1 MFERCATDSVP
12 KVAGDN
18 VTVTHSLIAFTLSH
32 ALKLTQAQL
41 YGMGGGGILRLPPAP
56 VVPAHLPAQHCTA
69 QRHYLQYVLD
79 AHRGRRA
86 PSIYCKTSRGC
97 CWACDFL
104 LLFECLISSAAHSP
118 QKNAKVS
125 SWEGTQSTKKGLK
138 KSRKKASD
146 ENQNR
151 QKPLLEQHIL
161 GYMLEVECDSKLG
174 VINSF
179 IVSSRLR
186 TGPSSEVQALRTSPV
201 HRSQNTG
208 GL

>member
-1 MFERCATDSVP
+1 MFERCATGSVP

-97 CWACDFL
+97 CWACDFR
-104 LLFECLISSAAHSP
+104 LLFECLSAAAQPPKKMQSLIVGRDPKH
-118 QKNAKVS
+118 QKRL
-125 SWEGTQSTKKGLK
+125 EKKQE
-138 KSRKKASD
+138 KS
-146 ENQNR
+146 
-151 QKPLLEQHIL
+151 
-161 GYMLEVECDSKLG
+161 
-174 VINSF
+174 F
-179 IVSSRLR
+179 
-186 TGPSSEVQALRTSPV
+186 
-201 HRSQNTG
+201 
-208 GL
+208 